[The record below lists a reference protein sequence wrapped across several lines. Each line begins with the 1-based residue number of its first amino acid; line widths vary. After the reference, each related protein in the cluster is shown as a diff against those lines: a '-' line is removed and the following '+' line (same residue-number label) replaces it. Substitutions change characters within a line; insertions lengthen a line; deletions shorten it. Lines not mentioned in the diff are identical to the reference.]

1 MPYPVHGR
9 GAIRDTKGETMKLK
23 SAITLTALCAS
34 LCGGVFLTGC
44 ASSPTKEST
53 GEVVDDAW
61 ITTKVKAAFVEDPQV
76 SALGIKVETF
86 KGVVQLSG
94 FANNSTEMARAAE
107 IARGIKGVKSVK
119 NDIRLKS
126 TAG

>member
-1 MPYPVHGR
+1 
-9 GAIRDTKGETMKLK
+9 MKMK
-23 SAITLTALCAS
+23 SALTSTCLVAAL
-34 LCGGVFLTGC
+34 GGGMLLTGC
-44 ASSPTKEST
+44 AHRDNPATDKSA

-61 ITTKVKAAFVEDPQV
+61 ITTKVKAAFVEDPAV
-76 SALGIKVETF
+76 KALDIKVDTF

-94 FANNSTEMARAAE
+94 FANSSAEMQRAAE

-119 NDIRLKS
+119 NDVRLKS

>member
-1 MPYPVHGR
+1 
-9 GAIRDTKGETMKLK
+9 MKKLN
-23 SAITLTALCAS
+23 SAITMTALLAA
-34 LCGGVFLTGC
+34 LGGGVLLAGC
-44 ASSPTKEST
+44 AGSATKEST
-53 GEVVDDAW
+53 GEVIDDAW
-61 ITTKVKAAFVEDPQV
+61 ISTKVKAAFVEDPVV

-107 IARGIKGVKSVK
+107 IARGIKGVKEVK

>member
-1 MPYPVHGR
+1 
-9 GAIRDTKGETMKLK
+9 MKLN
-23 SAITLTALCAS
+23 SALTTSFLIAALG
-34 LCGGVFLTGC
+34 GGVLLTGC
-44 ASSPTKEST
+44 ASNNPAPKTV

-61 ITTKVKAAFVEDPQV
+61 ITTKVKAAFVEDPTV
-76 SALGIKVETF
+76 RALAINVDTF

-94 FANNSTEMARAAE
+94 FANSSAEIQRASE
-107 IARGIKGVKSVK
+107 IARGIKGVQSVK

>member
-1 MPYPVHGR
+1 MNLR
-9 GAIRDTKGETMKLK
+9 
-23 SAITLTALCAS
+23 SAYTLTALCAA
-34 LCGGVFLTGC
+34 LGGGVLLTGC
-44 ASSPTKEST
+44 ANTSPESKT
-53 GEVVDDAW
+53 AGEVVDDAW
-61 ITTKVKAAFVEDPQV
+61 ITTKVKAAFAEDPNV
-76 SALGIKVETF
+76 RATGIQVETF

-94 FANNSTEMARAAE
+94 FANNSTELQRAAE

>member
-1 MPYPVHGR
+1 
-9 GAIRDTKGETMKLK
+9 MKLK
-23 SAITLTALCAS
+23 SAMTLTVLCAA
-34 LCGGVFLTGC
+34 LGGGVLLSGC
-44 ASSPTKEST
+44 SSSPTRESA
-53 GEVVDDAW
+53 GEVIDDSW
-61 ITTKVKAAFVEDPQV
+61 ITTKVKAAFVEDPAV
-76 SALGIKVETF
+76 NALGIKVETF

-94 FANNSTEMARAAE
+94 FANNTTEMQRAAE

>member
-1 MPYPVHGR
+1 
-9 GAIRDTKGETMKLK
+9 MKMKTALTTTCLIAAMGGGVLLSGCAQDRTPGTEK
-23 SAITLTALCAS
+23 SA
-34 LCGGVFLTGC
+34 
-44 ASSPTKEST
+44 

-61 ITTKVKAAFVEDPQV
+61 ITTKVKAAFVEDPMV
-76 SALGIKVETF
+76 KALDIKVDTF

-94 FANNSTEMARAAE
+94 FANSSAEMQRAAE

-119 NDIRLKS
+119 NDVRLKS

>member
-1 MPYPVHGR
+1 MP
-9 GAIRDTKGETMKLK
+9 GETMKLN
-23 SAITLTALCAS
+23 SALRLTILCAA
-34 LCGGVFLTGC
+34 LGGGLLVTGC
-44 ASSPTKEST
+44 SSTPTRESA

-61 ITTKVKAAFVEDPQV
+61 ITTKVKSSFVEDPAV
-76 SALGIKVETF
+76 SALNIQVETF

-94 FANNSTEMARAAE
+94 FANNSTEMTRAAE

-126 TAG
+126 TTG

>member
-1 MPYPVHGR
+1 
-9 GAIRDTKGETMKLK
+9 MKLDK
-23 SAITLTALCAS
+23 ALTTTFLIAAL
-34 LCGGVFLTGC
+34 GGGALLTGC
-44 ASSPTKEST
+44 ASDNPAPKTA

-61 ITTKVKAAFVEDPQV
+61 ITTKVKASFVEDPTV
-76 SALGIKVETF
+76 RALAINVDTF

-94 FANNSTEMARAAE
+94 FANTQAEIQRAAE
-107 IARGIKGVKSVK
+107 IARGIKGVTSVK